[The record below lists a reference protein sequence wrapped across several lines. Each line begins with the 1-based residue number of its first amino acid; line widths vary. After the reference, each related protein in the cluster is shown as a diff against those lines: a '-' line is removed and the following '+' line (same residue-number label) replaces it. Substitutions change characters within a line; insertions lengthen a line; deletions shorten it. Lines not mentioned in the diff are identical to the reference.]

1 MLTLEDVIER
11 MLRVNISDEK
21 DVDRAVKALLI
32 RNKGSKNANDVSIL
46 NLQPFMESRYQN
58 ENEILTTTNGKEE

>member
-1 MLTLEDVIER
+1 

-21 DVDRAVKALLI
+21 DVDRAVQALMI
-32 RNKGSKNANDVSIL
+32 RNNGKKSVNEVSIL

-58 ENEILTTTNGKEE
+58 ENEN